1 MTGYVLDT
9 GRDPSPLDVPVDI
22 EVIDDGAPDHDGS
35 QDKVE
40 VATPSRVLRPWRI
53 LVAVVVGWVAM
64 VVAIVGGTMTV
75 GANYSRDSAVEALH
89 VRTVDLRL
97 GVFEITPDV
106 IEVDTQT
113 DLTFQVENIDE
124 TQHDLTISPQLTT
137 GRMKQGET
145 ASLRAGVVTRD
156 FVIWCSIKGHR
167 EQGMEAIVRV
177 KG

>member
-1 MTGYVLDT
+1 M
-9 GRDPSPLDVPVDI
+9 
-22 EVIDDGAPDHDGS
+22 
-35 QDKVE
+35 
-40 VATPSRVLRPWRI
+40 
-53 LVAVVVGWVAM
+53 AVVVGWVAM